1 MNKTMSDTLSP
12 FGFID
17 VSAPQK
23 VGLVKDVFARVASKY
38 DLMNDVMSFG
48 LHHLWKDAACAKLN
62 PQPGD
67 FILDCAGGTGD
78 IGRRLAKLARAAKR
92 RREAAGF
99 GPLASAEIR
108 VLDYNEAMITEGMSK
123 GSEPEMSWAVGD
135 AMALPLSDKCL
146 DAYIIS
152 FGIRNVADIKA
163 ALIEAK
169 RVLKP
174 GGRFFCLEFSQPQ
187 AAVIRNIYDGYAFK
201 IIPSMGELIARDR
214 ASYQY
219 LVESI
224 KRFPNQKQF
233 LAMMRTAG
241 FSGSDYTNY
250 SGGVCALHYGW
261 A

>member
-17 VSAPQK
+17 VTAPEK
-23 VGLVKDVFARVASKY
+23 IGLVHDVFARVAANY
-38 DLMNDVMSFG
+38 DLMNDVMSLS

-62 PQPGD
+62 PQPGE

-78 IGRRLAKLARAAKR
+78 LARRLAKLARAAKL

-99 GPLASAEIR
+99 APLASADIR
-108 VLDYNEAMITEGMSK
+108 VLDYNEAMITQGMLK
-123 GSEPEMSWAVGD
+123 GSEPEMSWTVGD
-135 AMALPLSDKCL
+135 AMALPLPDRCL

-152 FGIRNVADIKA
+152 FGIRNVADVEA

-187 AAVIRNIYDGYAFK
+187 AESIRNIYDTYA
-201 IIPSMGELIARDR
+201 R
-214 ASYQY
+214 
-219 LVESI
+219 
-224 KRFPNQKQF
+224 
-233 LAMMRTAG
+233 
-241 FSGSDYTNY
+241 
-250 SGGVCALHYGW
+250 
-261 A
+261 